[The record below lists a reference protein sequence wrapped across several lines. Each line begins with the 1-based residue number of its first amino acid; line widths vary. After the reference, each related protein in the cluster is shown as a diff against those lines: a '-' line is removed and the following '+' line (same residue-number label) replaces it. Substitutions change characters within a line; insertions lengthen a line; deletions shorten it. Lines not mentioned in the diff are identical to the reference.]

1 MSTKPFYMD
10 SAFEYKPSWR
20 NTGKYGK
27 YLQYFAEY
35 LKYGD
40 FRSLGVSLKYMF
52 AHKLPE
58 TDYETNSAMGKF
70 IVRKNTNDFQFINFA
85 YEKAIRNYLVKQMD
99 TFDVFIDL
107 GACIGE
113 YDIWLA
119 RQGKRCIAVEPISHK
134 GLVRNI
140 ALNKV
145 EDKITVFTCGVGH
158 KRDKVYFEILEN
170 YIGASHINRSANKE
184 PNVEIERVDDLL
196 SHCNLSPSDRVI
208 MKLDIEGMEPEA
220 IEGAAAFIL
229 SCKDLRIIYEHFKED
244 NYRNDKALLA
254 IADFS
259 FVNLDAVNRLAIK
272 KV

>member
-1 MSTKPFYMD
+1 MD
-10 SAFEYKPSWR
+10 SAFEYRPSWK

-27 YLQYFAEY
+27 YLRYFAEY

-40 FRSLGVSLKYMF
+40 FRSLAVSLRYMF
-52 AHKLPE
+52 AHKLPGA
-58 TDYETNSAMGKF
+58 DYETSSAMGKF
-70 IVRKNTNDFQFINFA
+70 IVRKNTNDFQFINFV
-85 YEKAIRNYLVKQMD
+85 YEKAIRNYLVKQME

-119 RQGKRCIAVEPISHK
+119 RHGKRCIAVEPVSYK
-134 GLVRNI
+134 GLERNI
-140 ALNKV
+140 ALNKM
-145 EDKITVFTCGVGH
+145 EDKITVFTCGVGD
-158 KRDKVYFEILEN
+158 KKDKVYFEIVEN
-170 YIGASHINRSANKE
+170 NIGACHIDRHTGKE
-184 PNVEIERVDDLL
+184 PNVDIERVDDLL
-196 SHCNLSPSDRVI
+196 SHCNLFPEDRVI

-220 IEGAAAFIL
+220 IEGAAAFIR

-254 IADFS
+254 IANFS
-259 FVNLDAVNRLAIK
+259 FASLDAVNRLAIK